1 MIFEVAQCR
10 EWNYINNLTKSG
22 IYFIAIMF
30 SEIFLHVD
38 AWQFLALAVSAV
50 LIGIN
55 KTALPGIGVLPVVI
69 LTMMFP
75 TRLSTGLQL
84 LMLAMTDLVAVA
96 WYRRHADWKI
106 VLRLLPWAYAGLGVG
121 SLTLRYLSDDAL
133 RPMIGGIVLFLV
145 VLNFI
150 RSRLPQE
157 KIPSGMVVAAFCGIL
172 LGFTTQVANAAGPVA
187 AIYFLAMRLP
197 KEKYMGC
204 SAWFFLIINWT
215 KLPIF
220 IAEGRITLES
230 LWIDLCMI
238 PFLLLGAAAGIL
250 LLPRM
255 PQKLFEAV
263 IQILIVV
270 TAVKLC
276 IPNEWFTVLY

>member
-1 MIFEVAQCR
+1 
-10 EWNYINNLTKSG
+10 
-22 IYFIAIMF
+22 MF

-38 AWQFLALAVSAV
+38 ALQFLVLAVSAV

-55 KTALPGIGVLPVVI
+55 KTALPGIGVLPVVL

-106 VLRLLPWAYAGLGVG
+106 VLRLLPWAYVGLGVG

-157 KIPSGMVVAAFCGIL
+157 KIPSGMVIAAFCGVL

-276 IPNEWFTVLY
+276 IPDEWFTVLY

>member
-38 AWQFLALAVSAV
+38 GLQFLALAVSAV